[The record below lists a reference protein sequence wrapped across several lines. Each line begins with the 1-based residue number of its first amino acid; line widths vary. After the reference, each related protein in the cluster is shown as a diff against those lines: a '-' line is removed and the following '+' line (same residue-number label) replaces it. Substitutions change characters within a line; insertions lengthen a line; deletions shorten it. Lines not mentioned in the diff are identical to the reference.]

1 MRNDKFILEA
11 KNVEY
16 KITNKITL
24 LSPVNYHFLVNSNI
38 TVVIDNSTP
47 NSPPPDVIM
56 TQILPKYQMHI
67 PNENHKIPS

>member
-47 NSPPPDVIM
+47 NSPPPGCDNDANPS
-56 TQILPKYQMHI
+56 QILNADSQWKP
-67 PNENHKIPS
+67 